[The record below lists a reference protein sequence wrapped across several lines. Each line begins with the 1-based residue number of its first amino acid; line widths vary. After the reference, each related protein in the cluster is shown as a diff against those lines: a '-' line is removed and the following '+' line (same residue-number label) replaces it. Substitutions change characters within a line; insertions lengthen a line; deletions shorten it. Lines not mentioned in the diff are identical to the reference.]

1 MWAQSAYVGLAAPGE
16 VGSWQRESKV
26 IFGRHFL
33 LIKVL
38 R

>member
-26 IFGRHFL
+26 RNFWYMYNFPFE
-33 LIKVL
+33 
-38 R
+38 